1 MGMAVGGGKGGVRAD
16 INMTPLID
24 IVLVLLII
32 FMVLTPMML
41 KELNANTPK
50 SEEIKLPDQPPSTDI
65 YMVETKADGKLLLN
79 GTPLGDNELFDKL
92 KEGLA
97 PKPDSK
103 RIVFFKTDDD
113 AGYGRVVRA
122 MDLARGAGAKTLGVA
137 SATKKD

>member
-1 MGMAVGGGKGGVRAD
+1 
-16 INMTPLID
+16 MTPLID

-50 SEEIKLPDQPPSTDI
+50 SEEIIPPTPQPPSDVA
-65 YMVETKADGKLLLN
+65 MVETKADGKLLLN

-92 KEGLA
+92 KEILA
-97 PKPDSK
+97 PKPENK
-103 RIVFFKTDDD
+103 RIVFFKTDDE

-122 MDLARGAGAKTLGVA
+122 MDLARGAGAKTLGIA
-137 SATKKD
+137 AAKKD

>member
-1 MGMAVGGGKGGVRAD
+1 MGMAVGGAKGGVRAD

-50 SEEIKLPDQPPSTDI
+50 LDEVTPPTPQPPSDVS
-65 YMVETKADGKLLLN
+65 MVEVKADGKLLLN
-79 GTPLGDNELFDKL
+79 GTPVGDNELFDKL

-103 RIVFFKTDDD
+103 RVVFFKTEDE
-113 AGYGRVVRA
+113 AVYGRVVRA
-122 MDLARGAGAKTLGVA
+122 MDLARGAGAKTLGIA
-137 SATKKD
+137 AAKKD

>member
-50 SEEIKLPDQPPSTDI
+50 DEKVEVQPPTPPSTDMN
-65 YMVETKADGKLLLN
+65 MVEIKADGKLLLN

-92 KEGLA
+92 KESLG
-97 PKPDSK
+97 PKPENR
-103 RIVFFKTDDD
+103 RIVFFKTEDD

-122 MDLARGAGAKTLGVA
+122 MDLARGAGAKTLGIA
-137 SATKKD
+137 AAKKD